1 MLVSTRVCPTGWY
14 CPPITPND
22 ILARPLMVVR
32 LGMMVCSGLFPG
44 AMQLGWP
51 GCTRKPAP
59 RFCSSTPVLL
69 ETTAEPNEC
78 AIELMKEQTLRSLSI
93 TVMYTVDGLIGG
105 DTFGNSSNRSIF
117 IFFA

>member
-1 MLVSTRVCPTGWY
+1 MLVSTRVWPTGWY
-14 CPPITPND
+14 WPPLTPND
-22 ILARPLMVVR
+22 ICARPPLGVR
-32 LGMMVCSGLFPG
+32 LGMIVCSGRLPG

-59 RFCSSTPVLL
+59 LFCSNTPVLF

-93 TVMYTVDGLIGG
+93 TVMYTVDGLSGG
-105 DTFGNSSNRSIF
+105 AHFRRTR
-117 IFFA
+117 

>member
-1 MLVSTRVCPTGWY
+1 M
-14 CPPITPND
+14 TPKD
-22 ILARPLMVVR
+22 MLARPLIVVR
-32 LGMMVCSGLFPG
+32 LGMMVCSGRLPG
-44 AMQLGWP
+44 ALQFRWP
-51 GCTRKPAP
+51 GCTRTPAP

-105 DTFGNSSNRSIF
+105 DTFGNSSSASIR

>member
-1 MLVSTRVCPTGWY
+1 
-14 CPPITPND
+14 
-22 ILARPLMVVR
+22 
-32 LGMMVCSGLFPG
+32 
-44 AMQLGWP
+44 MQLGWP

-59 RFCSSTPVLL
+59 LFCSNTPVLF

-105 DTFGNSSNRSIF
+105 DTFGSSSNRSIF

>member
-1 MLVSTRVCPTGWY
+1 M
-14 CPPITPND
+14 TPND
-22 ILARPLMVVR
+22 MWARPPTVVR
-32 LGMMVCSGLFPG
+32 LGMIVCSGRLPG
-44 AMQLGWP
+44 AMQFGCP

-93 TVMYTVDGLIGG
+93 TVIYTVDGLIGG
-105 DTFGNSSNRSIF
+105 DTFGNSSSASMR